1 MTEPIPAERIIAQY
15 DDVYATP
22 DGNEEDIIADLAEYP
37 LQNQRGETLP
47 IFDIEGNSISRLKAQ
62 PVPGIRSAGIFLALE
77 KAKSLFR
84 NYALSSRELPYA
96 HSNHIDKYPIAHL
109 PNVGCIQ
116 TRQPLPLFHPVVQRI
131 NRTIGR
137 VVAQDGEDMPEL
149 ELDEEG
155 DLINHD
161 GVHKQPIFGTHTQC
175 YNLSTHHF
183 APRASGFRVLHGQVG
198 AAASSWFTLNATTR
212 QKGQAAVQK
221 IATHLPFEAL
231 EAQINSG
238 NVPTSLRLEQVFVV
252 NYDDLDEEY
261 KSGQ

>member
-1 MTEPIPAERIIAQY
+1 VTEPIPAERIIAQY